1 MLVYALLSLA
11 AARLPLFSSIAVV
24 SAASPTLNFASSNQF
39 GYPPPTRQRR
49 SHSGKTSLHP
59 WENPPSRR
67 DYHSAVETMNLYVNG
82 DYIGSGSTPRR
93 SGFAQRFCVDLLP
106 SLNVFAVN
114 ASTAPANLIHGALVA
129 TILVTYSD
137 GTADTLVTDSSWRMA
152 HGSPA
157 GFEQPSFNDT
167 TWAAATV
174 VGTGSTPFGEVII
187 PANPPVTTL
196 DLAQW
201 VWTNAIPAGGNL
213 PNGSRA
219 FRRTFTPAPGQTPR
233 SANILITA
241 DNAYTLYVNGVSIG
255 SGNNWPVAQHYVVNF
270 GTATSEIVLAVLA
283 TNIDVTPAGI
293 LLEME
298 VNMQPSGP
306 TNCIAGSIVSSDGGW
321 KSTLGAIPA
330 GFEQPGFDD
339 STWPLVANE
348 GVYGVGPWGILTI
361 QGASAPITI

>member
-1 MLVYALLSLA
+1 MGKSPVA
-11 AARLPLFSSIAVV
+11 AEIII
-24 SAASPTLNFASSNQF
+24 
-39 GYPPPTRQRR
+39 
-49 SHSGKTSLHP
+49 
-59 WENPPSRR
+59 
-67 DYHSAVETMNLYVNG
+67 SAVETMNLYVNG

-137 GTADTLVTDSSWRMA
+137 GTADTLVTDSSWLLA

-174 VGTGSTPFGEVII
+174 VGTGSAPFGEVII
-187 PANPPVTTL
+187 PADPPVPTL

-201 VWTNAIPAGGNL
+201 VWTNVVPAGGNL
-213 PNGSRA
+213 PGGSRV
-219 FRRTFTPAPGQTPR
+219 FRKTFTPAPGQIPR

-255 SGNNWPVAQHYVVNF
+255 SGSNWPVAQHYVVNF
-270 GTATSEIVLAVLA
+270 ATAPSKIVLAVLA
-283 TNIDVTPAGI
+283 TNFDVGPNPAGV

-321 KSTLGAIPA
+321 KSTMGDIPA
-330 GFEQPGFDD
+330 LFEQPGFDD

-361 QGASAPITI
+361 QPASAPITI

>member
-1 MLVYALLSLA
+1 MAPMLVYALLSLA
-11 AARLPLFSSIAVV
+11 APLFSSIAVV
-24 SAASPTLNFASSNQF
+24 SAASPTLNFGSSKSIWVPTTNASAAVAF
-39 GYPPPTRQRR
+39 RKDFTPPM
-49 SHSGKTSLHP
+49 GKSP
-59 WENPPSRR
+59 VAAEIII
-67 DYHSAVETMNLYVNG
+67 SAVETMNLYVNG

-137 GTADTLVTDSSWRMA
+137 GTADTLVTDSSWLLA

-174 VGTGSTPFGEVII
+174 VGTGSAPFGEVII
-187 PANPPVTTL
+187 PADPPVPTL

-201 VWTNAIPAGGNL
+201 VWTNVVPAGGNL
-213 PNGSRA
+213 PGGSRV
-219 FRRTFTPAPGQTPR
+219 FRKTFTPAPGQIPR

-255 SGNNWPVAQHYVVNF
+255 SGSNWP
-270 GTATSEIVLAVLA
+270 IVLAVLA
-283 TNIDVTPAGI
+283 TNFDVGPNPAGV

-321 KSTLGAIPA
+321 KSTMGDIPA
-330 GFEQPGFDD
+330 LFEQPGFDD

-348 GVYGVGPWGILTI
+348 GVYGVGPWGTLTI
-361 QGASAPITI
+361 QPASAPITI